1 MVEISSM
8 LHNNPFFL
16 NDKQVKSI
24 LKLLSPEESLTSEY
38 QIPTIQVISTLR
50 SLIDDFELRDPKE
63 DDEMYLKVAQM
74 VTVYT
79 NELEA
84 AFEEKKNKDSMTIS
98 EKILRELFRELELE
112 KKYVD
117 LIVAELSLVSEDL
130 GHLDYVEFLNRFFI
144 DKEDMGVEEV
154 DEEDEEDNSKT
165 LKRSKRDDEDESQ
178 GSRFKLDKNRRRE
191 KE

>member
-24 LKLLSPEESLTSEY
+24 LKLLSPEESLTPEY

-130 GHLDYVEFLNRFFI
+130 SHLDYVEFLNRFFI

-165 LKRSKRDDEDESQ
+165 LNKSKRDDEDESQ

>member
-24 LKLLSPEESLTSEY
+24 LKLLSPEESLTPEY

-79 NELEA
+79 N
-84 AFEEKKNKDSMTIS
+84 
-98 EKILRELFRELELE
+98 
-112 KKYVD
+112 
-117 LIVAELSLVSEDL
+117 
-130 GHLDYVEFLNRFFI
+130 
-144 DKEDMGVEEV
+144 
-154 DEEDEEDNSKT
+154 
-165 LKRSKRDDEDESQ
+165 
-178 GSRFKLDKNRRRE
+178 
-191 KE
+191 

>member
-24 LKLLSPEESLTSEY
+24 LKLLSPEESLTPEY

-130 GHLDYVEFLNRFFI
+130 SHLDYVEFLNRFFI

-165 LKRSKRDDEDESQ
+165 LNKSKRDDEDENQ
-178 GSRFKLDKNRRRE
+178 GSRFKLDKRRE

>member
-165 LKRSKRDDEDESQ
+165 LNRSKRDDEDESQ

>member
-1 MVEISSM
+1 M

-24 LKLLSPEESLTSEY
+24 LKLLSPEESLTPEY

-130 GHLDYVEFLNRFFI
+130 SHLDYVEFLNRFFI

-165 LKRSKRDDEDESQ
+165 LNRSKRDDEDESQ
-178 GSRFKLDKNRRRE
+178 GPRFKLDKNRRRE

>member
-1 MVEISSM
+1 M

-24 LKLLSPEESLTSEY
+24 LKLLSPEESLTPEY

-79 NELEA
+79 N
-84 AFEEKKNKDSMTIS
+84 
-98 EKILRELFRELELE
+98 
-112 KKYVD
+112 
-117 LIVAELSLVSEDL
+117 
-130 GHLDYVEFLNRFFI
+130 
-144 DKEDMGVEEV
+144 
-154 DEEDEEDNSKT
+154 
-165 LKRSKRDDEDESQ
+165 
-178 GSRFKLDKNRRRE
+178 
-191 KE
+191 

>member
-79 NELEA
+79 N
-84 AFEEKKNKDSMTIS
+84 
-98 EKILRELFRELELE
+98 
-112 KKYVD
+112 
-117 LIVAELSLVSEDL
+117 
-130 GHLDYVEFLNRFFI
+130 
-144 DKEDMGVEEV
+144 
-154 DEEDEEDNSKT
+154 
-165 LKRSKRDDEDESQ
+165 
-178 GSRFKLDKNRRRE
+178 
-191 KE
+191 